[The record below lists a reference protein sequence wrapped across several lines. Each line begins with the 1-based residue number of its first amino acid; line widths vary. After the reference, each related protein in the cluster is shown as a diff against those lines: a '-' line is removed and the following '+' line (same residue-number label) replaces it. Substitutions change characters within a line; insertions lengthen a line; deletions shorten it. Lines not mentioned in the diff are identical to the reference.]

1 MATDVRKKDSDEY
14 IFPKY
19 FFIHLRIKS
28 YLIFRNFRLIILY
41 LAKVLRTRSLLEQ
54 RRPSVTPRA
63 LTDQEREFLQ
73 KNDYVF
79 MENIFPAEVHKN
91 ILRDW
96 PAFFYFDPVRD
107 IHKCY
112 DKGWLNKTQTCDFH
126 PWIGALHEF
135 FSGKLEDSQKWL
147 DGLPG
152 SKSRVMNRALFLRAF
167 SGSSVIAHLDSV
179 SKDRSSSDF
188 LNLIFY
194 VDGTGGYSSGG
205 TQILDKETR
214 AVVFEPVNLTN
225 TCLIYRSGVLPHKM
239 ERMRR
244 GSFRKAFTA
253 DAVPE
258 GVI

>member
-28 YLIFRNFRLIILY
+28 YLIFRYFRLLILF
-41 LAKVLRTRSLLEQ
+41 LVKSLSTRGVSEQ
-54 RRPSVTPRA
+54 ETLSVTPRA
-63 LTDQEREFLQ
+63 LTAEEKEFLQ

-79 MENIFPAEVHKN
+79 LKNIFPEEIHRN

-96 PAFFYFDPVRD
+96 PAFFFFDPVRD
-107 IHKCY
+107 IYKCY
-112 DKGWLNKTQTCDFH
+112 DKGWLNKVQTCDFH

-135 FSGKLEDSQKWL
+135 FSGNVEDAQKWL

-152 SKSRVMNRALFLRAF
+152 SRSRVMNRALFLRAF

-179 SKDRSSSDF
+179 SLNSDGSEF
-188 LNLIFY
+188 LNMIFY

-244 GSFRKAFTA
+244 GTFRKAFTA
-253 DAVPE
+253 DAVPD